1 METAKLRGIHVPLIT
16 PFTADGRLDRAAL
29 EKLAHGVLDEGAAGL
44 VALGTTGE
52 PGALDAAE
60 QAAVVGICA
69 RVCAE
74 RGAAL
79 LVGVGGGATRQVAA
93 ALQDVTPGATAAL
106 TLVPPF
112 VRPGAAGVLA
122 HFRELTAASPVPLVA
137 YHIPYRTGQALDA
150 ETLRELASV
159 PGMAGVKL
167 ATGAVDPEVVALLA
181 GELPPHFA
189 VLGGDDVVLPPL
201 LALGAAGGIL
211 ASAHIATARWVE
223 LVDAWQAGD
232 VARAREL
239 GHRLSRLAAALFAEP
254 NPTVIKGVLHAR
266 GRIPSPAVR
275 LPLLPANAASV
286 SRALDLAVST
296 G

>member
-1 METAKLRGIHVPLIT
+1 METTLRGIYVPLVT
-16 PFTADGRLDRAAL
+16 PFTADGRLDLAAL
-29 EKLAHGVLDEGAAGL
+29 EKLANGVLDDGAAGL

-52 PGALDAAE
+52 PGALDTAE
-60 QAAVVGICA
+60 QSAVVETCT
-69 RVCAE
+69 RVCQD

-79 LVGVGGGATRQVAA
+79 VVGVGGGATRQVAA
-93 ALQDVTPGATAAL
+93 ALRELTPAATAAL

-122 HFRELTAASPVPLVA
+122 HFKELVAASPVPLVA
-137 YHIPYRTGQALDA
+137 YHIPYRTGQSLDA
-150 ETLRELASV
+150 EALRELAAL
-159 PGMAGVKL
+159 PGIAGVKL
-167 ATGAVDPEVVALLA
+167 ATGAVDPEVVALLG

-201 LALGAAGGIL
+201 LALGAAGGIM
-211 ASAHIATARWVE
+211 ASAHIATARWAE

-232 VARAREL
+232 VARARDL
-239 GHRLSRLAAALFAEP
+239 GHRLSRLAAALFTEP
-254 NPTVIKGVLHAR
+254 NPTVVKGVLHAQ
-266 GRIPSPAVR
+266 GRISSPAVR
-275 LPLLPANAASV
+275 LPLLPASEASV

>member
-1 METAKLRGIHVPLIT
+1 M
-16 PFTADGRLDRAAL
+16 LD
-29 EKLAHGVLDEGAAGL
+29 DGAAGL

-60 QAAVVGICA
+60 QSAVVETCT
-69 RVCAE
+69 RVCQD

-79 LVGVGGGATRQVAA
+79 VVGVGGGATRQVAA
-93 ALQDVTPGATAAL
+93 ALRALTPAATAAL

-112 VRPGAAGVLA
+112 VRPGTAGVLA
-122 HFRELTAASPVPLVA
+122 HFKELVAASPVPLVA
-137 YHIPYRTGQALDA
+137 YHIPYRTGQSLDA
-150 ETLRELASV
+150 EALRELAAL
-159 PGMAGVKL
+159 PGIAGVKL
-167 ATGAVDPEVVALLA
+167 ATGAVDPEVVALLG

-211 ASAHIATARWVE
+211 ASAHVATTRWVE

-232 VARAREL
+232 VARARDL
-239 GHRLSRLAAALFAEP
+239 GHRLARLAAALFVEP
-254 NPTVIKGVLHAR
+254 NPTVVKGVLHAQ
-266 GRIPSPAVR
+266 GRISSPAVR
-275 LPLLPANAASV
+275 LPLLPASEASV